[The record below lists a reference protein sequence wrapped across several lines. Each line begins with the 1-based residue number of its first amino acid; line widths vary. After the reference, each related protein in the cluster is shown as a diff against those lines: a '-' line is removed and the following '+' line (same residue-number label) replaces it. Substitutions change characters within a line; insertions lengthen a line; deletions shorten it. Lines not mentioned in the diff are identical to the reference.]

1 MATCTL
7 TVRKFNK
14 KALKTPRK
22 QRFSC
27 EQMDGVIALTTGSG
41 TTFLYRALGKI
52 PIPQKYE
59 VTQSVSQIN
68 ALCNQ
73 CCTSGGS
80 GNP

>member
-1 MATCTL
+1 
-7 TVRKFNK
+7 
-14 KALKTPRK
+14 
-22 QRFSC
+22 
-27 EQMDGVIALTTGSG
+27 MDGVLALTTGSG
-41 TTFLYRALGKI
+41 STFLYRALGKI

-59 VTQSVSQIN
+59 VTQSIAQIN